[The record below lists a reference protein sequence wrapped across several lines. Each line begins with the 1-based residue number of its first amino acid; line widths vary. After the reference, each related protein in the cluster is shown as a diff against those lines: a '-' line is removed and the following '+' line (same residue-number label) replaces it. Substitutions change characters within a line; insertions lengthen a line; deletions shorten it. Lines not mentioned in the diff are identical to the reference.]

1 MEKKKKMKRNLTRK
15 GVSCCCF
22 VQIFRKESSANDY
35 FSTSKSSVERTF
47 LMTDF
52 VSTS

>member
-1 MEKKKKMKRNLTRK
+1 MEKKKHQMKRNLRRK

-22 VQIFRKESSANDY
+22 VQIFRKESSANDK
-35 FSTSKSSVERTF
+35 FHVQSSVERTF
-47 LMTDF
+47 LMIDF